1 LAEPICAVNALSAL
15 VAAHPAPQSVREAIQ
30 LGRRPETVFLSGKKP
45 LGAQPHSRTLAVRL
59 SERGNSF
66 SVARPGGQ
74 EILVAVQGLH
84 GNTAVVRTFVKNSE
98 LSKGVAQSWLILAA
112 LGLILLAVGV
122 MVANLVV
129 GTVTRPISEL
139 ARVSRRLAAGALEAR
154 ADPTGPPEVRDLA
167 QSLNHLGGRIRDL
180 IWQER
185 ESVADLSHRLRT
197 PLTALRL
204 ELEVL
209 ADSADS
215 DGRLSLQM
223 QALEGA
229 VTSLIED
236 ARTRGGQEPG
246 SCDAAE
252 VTRQRAA
259 FWAVLA
265 DDQGRSMRADVPDG
279 QVLVRVAEP
288 ELGACIDALL
298 GNVFART
305 PQRTGFAVGLRPR
318 PGGGA
323 VLSVQDEG
331 PGFIREDPVR
341 RGASGG
347 GSTGLCLDI
356 ARQTAEASG
365 GSLTIRAGSGGHV
378 IVELGPPAPAGPA
391 SAAGLAGP
399 PGGH

>member
-1 LAEPICAVNALSAL
+1 MRRRLALLVSVTMALTLFAFIVPLAILIRVIAADRAIANATDHVRALSAL

-30 LGRRPETVFLSGKKP
+30 QLGGGRATVFLPGKEG

-66 SVARPGGQ
+66 RVARPGGQ

-98 LSKGVAQSWLILAA
+98 LGKGVAQSWLILAA

-204 ELEVL
+204 ELEAL
-209 ADSADS
+209 ADSADP
-215 DGRLSLQM
+215 DGRLSLQ
-223 QALEGA
+223 
-229 VTSLIED
+229 V
-236 ARTRGGQEPG
+236 
-246 SCDAAE
+246 
-252 VTRQRAA
+252 
-259 FWAVLA
+259 
-265 DDQGRSMRADVPDG
+265 QG
-279 QVLVRVAEP
+279 LK
-288 ELGACIDALL
+288 
-298 GNVFART
+298 
-305 PQRTGFAVGLRPR
+305 
-318 PGGGA
+318 
-323 VLSVQDEG
+323 
-331 PGFIREDPVR
+331 
-341 RGASGG
+341 
-347 GSTGLCLDI
+347 
-356 ARQTAEASG
+356 
-365 GSLTIRAGSGGHV
+365 
-378 IVELGPPAPAGPA
+378 AP
-391 SAAGLAGP
+391 
-399 PGGH
+399 